1 MDRIFLAI
9 TVSAL
14 LLMIGAA
21 GLYVIKTADLM
32 PTGTIGAAR
41 LFK

>member
-21 GLYVIKTADLM
+21 GLYVTKTADLH
-32 PTGTIGAAR
+32 
-41 LFK
+41 

>member
-21 GLYVIKTADLM
+21 GLYVTKTADLL

>member
-9 TVSAL
+9 TISAL

-21 GLYVIKTADLM
+21 GLNVTKTDLM

-41 LFK
+41 LLK